1 MTTKKAGNFTH
12 KSMAEHQEVGSVAR
26 FPMGDGTCTKVPTIL
41 QLKKGT
47 GHTVEVGPPGNIKVR
62 PYCHNYHSPCV
73 TVRLTHF
80 AHMLKA
86 LPASC
91 STREVMQA
99 ISNAQTEILKA
110 KFPNYK
116 PTDIQFSPTPVTV
129 VASTPNIPTEIV
141 LVDLPGMLA
150 SMDPKAAAVKEMVLE
165 QIISKNTLIVAAGKS
180 DNDDNIDEGLY
191 LARDQSVDPLGTRTL
206 RAYTFWKQARD
217 VRTDEIKSEM
227 STKSGNQ
234 RPHVLDLKR
243 DANGDLVPDHVPGVP
258 QECQGT
264 GALVARLAT
273 QLGPLV
279 RTTKDDLER
288 QFKELET
295 SIEERLEQ
303 IGRKAP
309 GDDWQMLEERLRPL
323 KNILKNVSS
332 KIVKV
337 MMIFTTILAR
347 EKGYE
352 DAHCTHHQATERLS
366 TCLYVYTSRTS

>member
-1 MTTKKAGNFTH
+1 
-12 KSMAEHQEVGSVAR
+12 V
-26 FPMGDGTCTKVPTIL
+26 
-41 QLKKGT
+41 
-47 GHTVEVGPPGNIKVR
+47 
-62 PYCHNYHSPCV
+62 
-73 TVRLTHF
+73 
-80 AHMLKA
+80 
-86 LPASC
+86 
-91 STREVMQA
+91 QA

-110 KFPNYK
+110 KFPNYT
-116 PTDIQFSPTPVTV
+116 PSDIQFSPTPVTV

-165 QIISKNTLIVAAGKS
+165 QIISKSTLIVAAGKS

-191 LARDQSVDPLGTRTL
+191 LARDQSVDPQGTRTL

-217 VRTDEIKSEM
+217 VRTDAIKSEM
-227 STKSGNQ
+227 TTKSGNQ
-234 RPHVLDLKR
+234 RPHVLDLKK

-264 GALVARLAT
+264 GALVVRLAN

-295 SIEERLEQ
+295 SIEERLEK
-303 IGRKAP
+303 IGRRAP
-309 GDDWQMLEERLRPL
+309 GDDWHMTEERLRPL
-323 KNILKNVSS
+323 KNILKNIGS

-337 MMIFTTILAR
+337 NFTGMLIVIILW
-347 EKGYE
+347 
-352 DAHCTHHQATERLS
+352 
-366 TCLYVYTSRTS
+366 